1 MTIIRKN
8 LFAIITMAISIG
20 VLVYFLITTDGITA
34 FARIV
39 DSIQISW
46 FTLIFVAVVAGWLL
60 EALVLHFFCK
70 KVYPQWKYWHSL
82 IMGMIGL
89 LYSALTP
96 FATGGQAMQIYYM
109 KKLGMDTGAAGSI
122 IAIKSLV
129 YQIIMVLFAMI
140 MVFWKL
146 PFFQQSVSNFSFLT
160 IIGLITNLT
169 FVVIV
174 LFFAVCEKVTDKAV
188 RAVIKFLY
196 RIRLVKKPVLRYHK
210 IHSEFAIFHKS
221 TKLVGKSVKVY
232 LSAAFFTIIQIF
244 VACIIPYLI
253 YRSFN
258 FKGANMFDML
268 GAQAFVNMV
277 SAFIPLPGASG
288 GAEGSFYLFF
298 GLFFINNTIIPAIF
312 IWRVFTYYLNMI
324 GGLIFV
330 FVVKRVPYRVLYR
343 EKSKAELEA
352 DKISRNIENQ
362 KLDL

>member
-1 MTIIRKN
+1 M
-8 LFAIITMAISIG
+8 
-20 VLVYFLITTDGITA
+20 
-34 FARIV
+34 
-39 DSIQISW
+39 
-46 FTLIFVAVVAGWLL
+46 
-60 EALVLHFFCK
+60 
-70 KVYPQWKYWHSL
+70 
-82 IMGMIGL
+82 
-89 LYSALTP
+89 
-96 FATGGQAMQIYYM
+96 
-109 KKLGMDTGAAGSI
+109 
-122 IAIKSLV
+122 
-129 YQIIMVLFAMI
+129 
-140 MVFWKL
+140 
-146 PFFQQSVSNFSFLT
+146 
-160 IIGLITNLT
+160 
-169 FVVIV
+169 
-174 LFFAVCEKVTDKAV
+174 
-188 RAVIKFLY
+188 
-196 RIRLVKKPVLRYHK
+196 
-210 IHSEFAIFHKS
+210 
-221 TKLVGKSVKVY
+221 GKSVKVY